1 MCSKCLEDLNLT
13 AGVYE
18 VIKFLVKDENDFNNF
33 LKHFWLGE
41 NRQVISVSNYRQ
53 HKILQRNLMFE
64 EFLNLYYENP
74 VKGLGELF
82 MHPVYDVDVDKLEQ
96 ETVAGRMSLEKLYNL
111 HKDKPLR
118 KLGYFLLRRV

>member
-1 MCSKCLEDLNLT
+1 MYSKCLEDLNLT

-18 VIKFLVKDENDFNNF
+18 EMKFLLKDENDFDDF
-33 LKHFWLGE
+33 LKHFWLGKS
-41 NRQVISVSNYRQ
+41 RQVISTNNYRQ
-53 HKILQRNLMFE
+53 HKINQRNLLFK
-64 EFLNLYYENP
+64 EFLDLFQRNAL
-74 VKGLGELF
+74 KGLEELF

-118 KLGYFLLRRV
+118 KLGYFLLRRM